1 MERVLRHL
9 TLCIP
14 LLGIGLWMPILP
26 SLAQEI
32 EEEVE
37 TLDAIEVPGTAV
49 VQEERAI
56 IFPKPNTDHALP
68 IPKNAMITPPT
79 LLKPFPLF
87 HSSRTIRDPIASI
100 KGTRT
105 SVRPAKAERPPYP
118 RFAREQGWE
127 GVVVLRLAIGADGM
141 VRSVHTSKSSG
152 YPILDES
159 AEQAVHRWRFDPAK
173 DGEIPVPVTV
183 DLSIIFNLDK

>member
-1 MERVLRHL
+1 M
-9 TLCIP
+9 
-14 LLGIGLWMPILP
+14 
-26 SLAQEI
+26 

-49 VQEERAI
+49 VQEERSI
-56 IFPKPNTDHALP
+56 IFPKPNPEHALP
-68 IPKNAMITPPT
+68 IPKNESITPIT
-79 LLKPFPLF
+79 FLKPLPQF
-87 HSSRTIRDPIASI
+87 HGSRTLRDPIASI

-127 GVVVLRLAIGADGM
+127 GVVVLRLVIGADGE
-141 VRSVHTSKSSG
+141 VRSVQTSKSSG
-152 YPILDES
+152 HPILDES

-183 DLSIIFNLDK
+183 DLPIRFDLDK